1 MGDESELGR
10 NFLTLQGE
18 AINQTCTADGW
29 MEPEEALG
37 ARCIGSSNRSLA
49 SVRIVPRTLHSGWK
63 NDISVEDST
72 SE

>member
-37 ARCIGSSNRSLA
+37 ARCIGSANRSLV

-72 SE
+72 LE